1 MIEKNGRIIAIF
13 QRLATKMVKK
23 VLNKRFFAINCIL

>member
-1 MIEKNGRIIAIF
+1 MIEKIGRIIAFF

-23 VLNKRFFAINCIL
+23 VLNNGFFSINFIM